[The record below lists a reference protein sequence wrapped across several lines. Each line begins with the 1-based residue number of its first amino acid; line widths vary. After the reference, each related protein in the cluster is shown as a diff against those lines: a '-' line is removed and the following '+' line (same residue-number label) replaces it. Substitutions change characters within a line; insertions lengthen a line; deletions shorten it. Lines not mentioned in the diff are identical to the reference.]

1 MSGNGKFLELIN
13 LQQDNDNWYLH
24 TRIISIGQQ
33 LEVLWEVDEYTA
45 HHLIPLCDFSGNH
58 KYRLSFKTSADSAK
72 SQITSTVSKTY
83 RDISNRL
90 IFICSKEYEK
100 QLEEIK
106 NTINDQDLLKLSFIH
121 VPFTEVQT
129 PIEDVT
135 IIKKDKPKKAFKWAS
150 IALISAIF
158 VLFGYSTYLNKETDS
173 KTVNAKIKTTE
184 VHLAEASS
192 TELATA
198 YNEPTTVELTEQPHF
213 PYAEM
218 KDLVNYNISGN
229 YVALTFDD
237 GPTQYTAA
245 IVDILKTYDVGG
257 TFFFIGNN
265 SKKHPD
271 TVQYV
276 YNNGYAI
283 GSHSMRHDNMVKL
296 TYAQQET
303 DLLQTT
309 AILEGIIEE
318 DVNLY
323 RPPYGSFNSSTEN
336 LIQAY
341 NKKIVLWDRDT
352 KDWQTR
358 DAQKI
363 IQYIKS
369 IDAAGSIIL
378 FHESQ
383 AVVDALPV
391 IIEYLQ
397 QQGLNIVNLK

>member
-45 HHLIPLCDFSGNH
+45 HHLIPLCDFNGNH

-121 VPFTEVQT
+121 VPYTEVQT
-129 PIEDVT
+129 PIEDVA
-135 IIKKDKPKKAFKWAS
+135 IIKKDKPKKSFKRAS
-150 IALISAIF
+150 IGLISVIF
-158 VLFGYSTYLNKETDS
+158 LLFGYSTYLNKITDS
-173 KTVNAKIKTTE
+173 KIVNAEIKTTE
-184 VHLAEASS
+184 VHLADARSEVV
-192 TELATA
+192 ATA
-198 YNEPTTVELTEQPHF
+198 YNASTTEEPIEQSHF
-213 PYAEM
+213 PYVEM

-237 GPTQYTAA
+237 GPTQYTTA
-245 IVDILKTYDVGG
+245 IVDILKHYDVGG
-257 TFFFIGNN
+257 TFFLIGNK
-265 SKKHPD
+265 SKNHPD
-271 TVQYV
+271 IVQYV
-276 YNNGYAI
+276 YNNGYTI
-283 GSHSMRHDNMVKL
+283 GSHSMKHDNMVKL
-296 TYAQQET
+296 TYEHQEK

-309 AILEGIIEE
+309 AILEEIISE

-336 LIQAY
+336 LIQA
-341 NKKIVLWDRDT
+341 NDKKMVLWNRDT

-378 FHESQ
+378 LHESQ
-383 AVVDALPV
+383 AVVDALPTV
-391 IIEYLQ
+391 IEHLQ
-397 QQGLNIVNLK
+397 QQNVNIVNLK